1 MQFTLLGFPTRIDH
15 SFWFMAIILGG
26 AMADLRR
33 ALVWVAVVFVSILV
47 HELGHALIARRYGFR
62 PAILLY
68 SMGGLTSWQ
77 MTHAISEWKRILISA
92 AGPAAG
98 FLLGTVVILSKD
110 ALPVEVSGFA
120 RLAVRDLIWVNIG
133 WGLLNLLPILPLDGG
148 NIMNSLAVLA
158 RGKRDSRIPLYISI
172 VVCGVLFVLALRY
185 RSYWIVILTGWMAF
199 SNFRSLQTLS
209 RIRNSR

>member
-1 MQFTLLGFPTRIDH
+1 MQFTLFGFPTRIDH
-15 SFWFMAIILGG
+15 SFWFMAVILGG

-47 HELGHALIARRYGFR
+47 HELGHALIARSYGFR

-77 MTHAISEWKRILISA
+77 MTHAISEWKRIVISA

-110 ALPVEVSGFA
+110 TLPLESSLVA
-120 RLAVRDLIWVNIG
+120 HTAVRDLIWVNIG
-133 WGLLNLLPILPLDGG
+133 WGLLNLLPVLPLDGG
-148 NIMNSLAVLA
+148 HIMNSIAVLA

-172 VVCGVLFVLALRY
+172 AVSAVLCVLALNHGM
-185 RSYWIVILTGWMAF
+185 ILGVILTGWMAF
-199 SNFRSLQTLS
+199 SNFRSLQSLS

>member
-33 ALVWVAVVFVSILV
+33 ALVWIAVVFVSILV
-47 HELGHALIARRYGFR
+47 HELGHALIARSYGFR

-77 MTHAISEWKRILISA
+77 MTHAISEWKRIRISV

-110 ALPVEVSGFA
+110 VLLVEGSELA
-120 RLAVRDLIWVNIG
+120 QWAVRDLIWVNIG
-133 WGLLNLLPILPLDGG
+133 WGVLNLLPVLPLDGG

-158 RGKRDSRIPLYISI
+158 RGKRDSRIPLYVSI
-172 VVCGVLFVLALRY
+172 AVSAVLCVLSLHY
-185 RSYWIVILTGWMAF
+185 GMIWGVILTGWMAF

-209 RIRNSR
+209 KIRNPR